1 MPGASITP
9 KKQKNEPGRASR
21 SAQNGTPH
29 KIQIE
34 VYGKRVDG
42 MFRNVSKCYQVL

>member
-1 MPGASITP
+1 MNQAEQAGLLRMVP
-9 KKQKNEPGRASR
+9 
-21 SAQNGTPH
+21 PH
-29 KIQIE
+29 LTQIE